1 MTSTIT
7 ARAIRPDAVGRFLPD
22 FVFRKLTDI
31 PPSFFAERGLKL
43 ILLDFDN
50 TMLPYTTNV
59 PSRELLDWM
68 ERMKAAGITLCIVSN
83 SRKARVPAFS
93 ETYGVACV
101 TRAAKPDTRGI
112 REAMERFGAK
122 QSETALVGD
131 QMYTDVLGAKRA
143 GVTALI
149 VKSIHNH
156 TIWLKLRHLLE
167 VPVLA
172 MARKRRVQL

>member
-1 MTSTIT
+1 MLS
-7 ARAIRPDAVGRFLPD
+7 FLPD
-22 FVFRKLTDI
+22 YIFPCLTDL
-31 PPSFFAERGLKL
+31 PPAFLQQRG
-43 ILLDFDN
+43 ITLLLMDFDN

-59 PSRELLDWM
+59 PTQELQDWL
-68 ERMKAAGITLCIVSN
+68 EGMKAAGITLCIVSN
-83 SRKARVPAFS
+83 SHKARVPAFS
-93 ETYGVACV
+93 EAYGVACV
-101 TRAAKPDTRGI
+101 IRAAKPGTRGI

-122 QSETALVGD
+122 QSDTALVGD
-131 QMYTDVLGAKRA
+131 QIYTDVLGAKRA

-149 VKSIHNH
+149 VKSIQNH

>member
-1 MTSTIT
+1 MLS
-7 ARAIRPDAVGRFLPD
+7 FLPD
-22 FVFRKLTDI
+22 YIFPRLTDLS
-31 PPSFFAERGLKL
+31 PAFLQQRG
-43 ILLDFDN
+43 ITLLLMDFDN

-59 PSRELLDWM
+59 PTQELLDWL
-68 ERMKAAGITLCIVSN
+68 EGMKAAGITLCIVSN
-83 SRKARVPAFS
+83 SHKARVPAFS
-93 ETYGVACV
+93 DAYDVSCV
-101 TRAAKPDTRGI
+101 IRAAKPGTRGI

-131 QMYTDVLGAKRA
+131 QIYTDVLGAKRA

-172 MARKRRVQL
+172 MARKRRVQF

>member
-1 MTSTIT
+1 MLS
-7 ARAIRPDAVGRFLPD
+7 FLPD
-22 FVFRKLTDI
+22 YIFPRLTDLS
-31 PPSFFAERGLKL
+31 PDFLQQRG
-43 ILLDFDN
+43 ITLLLMDFDN

-59 PSRELLDWM
+59 PSRELLDWL

-93 ETYGVACV
+93 EAYGVACV
-101 TRAAKPDTRGI
+101 TRAAKPGTRGI
-112 REAMERFGAK
+112 REAMEHFGAK

-131 QMYTDVLGAKRA
+131 QIYTDVLGAKRA

>member
-1 MTSTIT
+1 MLS
-7 ARAIRPDAVGRFLPD
+7 FLPD
-22 FVFRKLTDI
+22 YIFPRLTDLS
-31 PPSFFAERGLKL
+31 PAFLQQRG
-43 ILLDFDN
+43 ITLLLMDFDN

-59 PSRELLDWM
+59 PTQELLDWL
-68 ERMKAAGITLCIVSN
+68 EGMKTAGITLCIVSN
-83 SRKARVPAFS
+83 SHKARVPAFS
-93 ETYGVACV
+93 EAYDVSCV
-101 TRAAKPDTRGI
+101 IRAAKPGTRGI

-122 QSETALVGD
+122 QLETALVGD
-131 QMYTDVLGAKRA
+131 QIYTDVLGAKRA

>member
-1 MTSTIT
+1 MPFSLLPKVMAPSLT
-7 ARAIRPDAVGRFLPD
+7 ALTPDL
-22 FVFRKLTDI
+22 L
-31 PPSFFAERGLKL
+31 EGLGVRL
-43 ILLDFDN
+43 LMLDFDN
-50 TMLPYTTNV
+50 TIVPYTTNV
-59 PSRELLDWM
+59 PTPEM
-68 ERMKAAGITLCIVSN
+68 AAWLEKMNKLEDIRLCIVSN
-83 SRKARVPAFS
+83 SHKARVPAFS
-93 ETYGVACV
+93 EAYGVACV
-101 TRAAKPDTRGI
+101 NRAAKPGTRGI

-131 QMYTDVLGAKRA
+131 QIYTDVLGAKRA

>member
-1 MTSTIT
+1 MLS
-7 ARAIRPDAVGRFLPD
+7 FLPD
-22 FVFRKLTDI
+22 YIFPRLTDLS
-31 PPSFFAERGLKL
+31 PDFLQQRG
-43 ILLDFDN
+43 IALLLMDFDN

-59 PSRELLDWM
+59 PSQELLDWL
-68 ERMKAAGITLCIVSN
+68 ERMQAGGITLCIVSN
-83 SRKARVPAFS
+83 SHKARVPAFS
-93 ETYGVACV
+93 DAYDVSCV
-101 TRAAKPDTRGI
+101 IRAAKPGTRGI

-122 QSETALVGD
+122 QSDTALVGD
-131 QMYTDVLGAKRA
+131 QIYTDVLGAKRA

>member
-1 MTSTIT
+1 MLS
-7 ARAIRPDAVGRFLPD
+7 FLPD
-22 FVFRKLTDI
+22 YIFPRLTDLS
-31 PPSFFAERGLKL
+31 PDFLQQRG
-43 ILLDFDN
+43 ITLLLMDFDN

-59 PSRELLDWM
+59 PSQELLDWL
-68 ERMKAAGITLCIVSN
+68 EGMKAAGITLCIVSN
-83 SRKARVPAFS
+83 SHKSRVPAFS
-93 ETYGVACV
+93 KAYGVACV
-101 TRAAKPDTRGI
+101 TRAAKPGTRGI
-112 REAMERFGAK
+112 REAMVRFGAK

-131 QMYTDVLGAKRA
+131 QIYTDVLGAKRA

>member
-1 MTSTIT
+1 MLS
-7 ARAIRPDAVGRFLPD
+7 FLPD
-22 FVFRKLTDI
+22 YIFPRLTDLS
-31 PPSFFAERGLKL
+31 PAFLQQRG
-43 ILLDFDN
+43 ISLLLMDFDN

-59 PSRELLDWM
+59 PSQELLGWL
-68 ERMKAAGITLCIVSN
+68 EGMKAAGITLCIVSN

-131 QMYTDVLGAKRA
+131 QIYTDVLGAKRA

>member
-1 MTSTIT
+1 MLS
-7 ARAIRPDAVGRFLPD
+7 FLPD
-22 FVFRKLTDI
+22 YIFPRLTDLS
-31 PPSFFAERGLKL
+31 PAFLQQRG
-43 ILLDFDN
+43 ITLLLMDFDN

-59 PSRELLDWM
+59 PTQELLDWL
-68 ERMKAAGITLCIVSN
+68 EGMKAAGITLCIVSN
-83 SRKARVPAFS
+83 SHKARVPAFS
-93 ETYGVACV
+93 DAYDVSCV
-101 TRAAKPDTRGI
+101 IRAAKPGTRGI

-131 QMYTDVLGAKRA
+131 QIYTDVLGAKRA